1 MIDPETETTA
11 ETVERVN
18 DLFES
23 LTQAID
29 AEEFKIFLDH
39 IPIGLLSPSLCGA
52 TSASCMLISHT
63 KP

>member
-39 IPIGLLSPSLCGA
+39 IPIALV
-52 TSASCMLISHT
+52 IS
-63 KP
+63 KLMRRDQRIVYANKSYEA